1 MAETPNGSKKELL
14 ETLEEVFNTQGTGL
28 ISVVTNTKH
37 SVMFRFSEGKLIGI
51 HSRHRKLS
59 AVINELNECNSL
71 KFSFNTNAI
80 SDKPEIVPGDKFLR
94 LMVAGIGNAAND
106 NTIPTGPAS
115 EEGIQ
120 AMPSSNLSEPVKIY
134 LAKIASEYVGPVAD
148 MLVEE
153 AFEDSD
159 DVAQAIDFIAQ
170 MIPDP
175 QQALAFRA
183 ETKNITDITEITAL

>member
-1 MAETPNGSKKELL
+1 MAETPNSSKKELL
-14 ETLEEVFNTQGTGL
+14 DILGEVINTRGSGL

-37 SVMFRFSEGKLIGI
+37 SVMFRFSEGKLIGV

-59 AVINELNECNSL
+59 AVINELNECGSL
-71 KFSFNTNAI
+71 RFNFTTNAI
-80 SDKPEIVPGDKFLR
+80 EDKPEIVPGDKFLR
-94 LMVAGIGNAAND
+94 LIAAGIGNEVEDDTSPIVSASD
-106 NTIPTGPAS
+106 NN
-115 EEGIQ
+115 IQ
-120 AMPSSNLSEPVKIY
+120 TMPSSNLSEPVRAY

-159 DVAQAIDFIAQ
+159 DIAQAIDFIAQ

-175 QQALAFRA
+175 KQASAFRA
-183 ETKNITDITEITAL
+183 EAGNISDLTAL